1 MSSSQPGTSTSEIAV
16 TDISPD
22 GIWVLVNDEEL
33 FMPFDQFPW
42 FKKATVEQILN
53 VVAEAPG
60 AFHWPDLD
68 IDLGIASI
76 RNPEKFPLVY
86 QADA

>member
-1 MSSSQPGTSTSEIAV
+1 MS
-16 TDISPD
+16 
-22 GIWVLVNDEEL
+22 
-33 FMPFDQFPW
+33 FDQFPW

-86 QADA
+86 RADA